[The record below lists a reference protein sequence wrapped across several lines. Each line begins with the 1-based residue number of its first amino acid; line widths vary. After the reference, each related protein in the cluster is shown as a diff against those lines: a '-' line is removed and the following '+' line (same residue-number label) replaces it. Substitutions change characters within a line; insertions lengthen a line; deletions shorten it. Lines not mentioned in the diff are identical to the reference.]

1 VQRISQPDIKMNG
14 TRNFA
19 AYFLLPLLSACFFS
33 LHTYAQICPPN
44 IDFETGTFNN
54 WTCYTGN
61 VAAVADRNVISLS
74 PTGPIDDRHTMYSSL
89 TQPTEKDYY
98 GGFPVNCPN
107 GSGHSI
113 RLGNDSGGG
122 EAEGISYEFTIPANQ
137 NTYSLIYHYAVVFQD
152 PNHQEFQQPRLEIEV
167 KNLTDDKTIDCS
179 SFTFIPYGSLLPG
192 FFISPIVRD
201 TTNIWCKDWSA
212 VTINLNGNAGKTIRL
227 FFKTADCTFTRHF
240 GYAYIDVNSECSS
253 EFVGATY
260 CPGDSA
266 VQVTAPYGYQRYTWF
281 NNNFTQVLG
290 TEQSVRFNPPPPVGT
305 KIGVEVEPYNGYGC
319 LDTLYA
325 LLIDTLT
332 VKANA
337 GKDTLS
343 CNQNPVPIGV
353 NPIPGLVY
361 RWTPA
366 TGLSDPGIANP
377 RAGPNIK
384 TTYTL
389 KISSYG
395 GGCVDFDQ
403 VVVDASVID
412 TTLTLLGKNAY
423 CKGTGDSAV
432 LIVQPTKG
440 IQWFRDN
447 AAISG
452 AAGIKYRVTQ
462 SGIYRAL
469 LTNDKGCSISTSKK
483 EIIVEEP
490 RKGIRYPDQSAVTD
504 YPLQLQARDFGIST
518 LWNPATY
525 LNDPRIAAP
534 IFNGPLEEKLYTITI
549 KTAGGCTTVDT
560 QLVKVFKEIKFYV
573 PSAFTPDNDGLNDF
587 LKPTAAGITE
597 IRYFRVY
604 NRWGQLVFDLKSNS
618 RGWDGKINGT
628 EQASQ
633 VVVWIAEGVGAN
645 KSIYK
650 QKGTCV
656 LIR

>member
-1 VQRISQPDIKMNG
+1 VQRISKTDIKKSCNG
-14 TRNFA
+14 NYRT
-19 AYFLLPLLSACFFS
+19 YILVPILSACLFS
-33 LHTYAQICPPN
+33 LHTYAQNCPPN

-54 WTCYTGN
+54 WTCYTGF
-61 VAAVADRNVISLS
+61 VAAVNDQNVISLS
-74 PTGPIDDRHTMYSSL
+74 PSGPVGDRHTMYSSL
-89 TQPTEKDYY
+89 TQPVELDYY

-113 RLGNDSGGG
+113 RLGNDRGGG
-122 EAEGISYEFTIPANQ
+122 QAEGISYEFTIPANQ

-152 PNHQEFQQPRLEIEV
+152 PNHQEFQQPRMEIEV

-192 FFISPIVRD
+192 FFLSPIVRD
-201 TTNIWCKDWSA
+201 TTNIWCKNWSA

-281 NNNFTQVLG
+281 NSNFTQVLG
-290 TEQSVRFNPPPPVGT
+290 TEQSIHFNPPPPVGT
-305 KIGVEVEPYNGYGC
+305 KIAVEVEPYNGYGC

-332 VKANA
+332 LTANA

-343 CNQNPVPIGV
+343 CNQSPVPIGT
-353 NPIPGLVY
+353 NAIPGLVY
-361 RWTPA
+361 RWSPS
-366 TGLSDPGIANP
+366 TGLSDPNIANP
-377 RAGPNIK
+377 KATPNIK

-389 KISSYG
+389 TTSSYG
-395 GGCVDFDQ
+395 GGCVDADE
-403 VVVDASVID
+403 VVVDASIID
-412 TTLTLLGKNAY
+412 TTLTLLGKAAY

-432 LIVQPTKG
+432 LLVQPTQR
-440 IQWFRDN
+440 IQWFKDN
-447 AAISG
+447 AAINGS
-452 AAGIKYRVTQ
+452 AGTKYRVTQ

-469 LTNDKGCSISTSKK
+469 LVNDKGCSISTSKK
-483 EIIVEEP
+483 EIIIEDP
-490 RKGIRYPDQSAVTD
+490 RRGVRYPDQSAVVD
-504 YPLQLQARDFGIST
+504 YPLQLKARDFGIST
-518 LWNPATY
+518 IWNPATY
-525 LNDPRIAAP
+525 LNDPRIVTP
-534 IFNGPLEEKLYTITI
+534 IFNGPLEELYTITI

-573 PSAFTPDNDGLNDF
+573 PSAFTPGNDGLNDY
-587 LKPTAAGITE
+587 LKPIAAGITE

-604 NRWGQLVFDLKSNS
+604 NRWGQLIFDLRSNS

-628 EQASQ
+628 PQASQ

-645 KSIYK
+645 KSIYR

-656 LIR
+656 LVR